1 MKFTKIKAGT
11 YKSENGYTIK
21 QHTGYNMFTGKPMSE
36 GVWQIFNRDGEKID
50 VAATLK
56 QAKTYVE
63 KYYAD

>member
-1 MKFTKIKAGT
+1 MKFTKIKAGV

-21 QHTGYNMFTGKPMSE
+21 QASGYNMFTGKLMS
-36 GVWQIFNRDGEKID
+36 GGAWYIYDLNGERVDCAI
-50 VAATLK
+50 TLK